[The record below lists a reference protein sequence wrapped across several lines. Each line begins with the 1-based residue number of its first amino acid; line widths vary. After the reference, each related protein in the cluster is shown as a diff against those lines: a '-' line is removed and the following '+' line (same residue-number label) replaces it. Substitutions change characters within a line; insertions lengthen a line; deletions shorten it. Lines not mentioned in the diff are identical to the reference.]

1 MTSLSRSNTAS
12 GHFTRVSAQ
21 RTENEKGVR
30 LCHREDGKRLIC
42 VYGHVGELGVGVRC
56 LAGQLGAVAIVVP
69 SFTEGVACALVG
81 SLVYK
86 HRFCLRGSS

>member
-1 MTSLSRSNTAS
+1 MHL
-12 GHFTRVSAQ
+12 TRVSAQ

-42 VYGHVGELGVGVRC
+42 VYGRVGELGVGVRC
-56 LAGQLGAVAIVVP
+56 LAGQLGAVAIVP
-69 SFTEGVACALVG
+69 SFTEGVACVLVG

-86 HRFCLRGSS
+86 HRFCLRVSS